1 MINQQLK
8 GRFESQRA
16 FLGIYKE
23 AFVFCGG
30 RADKTEYK
38 AKKLISRSVEFQRR
52 SHFLTRQACVPRPGP
67 WAGKNETLTH
77 RMRTPG
83 SIWLIIL
90 KVQILLTPL
99 GLQKWP
105 LLPGPLLED
114 GAETPPQ

>member
-52 SHFLTRQACVPRPGP
+52 SHFLTRQACVPEGHT
-67 WAGKNETLTH
+67 G
-77 RMRTPG
+77 G
-83 SIWLIIL
+83 SS
-90 KVQILLTPL
+90 VQVEAT
-99 GLQKWP
+99 
-105 LLPGPLLED
+105 LPGRSVSSFVVLSASLD
-114 GAETPPQ
+114 AGVRAHF